1 MNMPIDRS
9 EIDNEKTI
17 DANESFEHRMRQL
30 HATAV
35 TQLSP
40 QTMARL
46 RDARQQA
53 QISAPRRRH
62 AWRWATATA
71 FSAVLA
77 VTLGLQLLPKPG
89 STPAAPPA
97 VAAAASDDVYADS
110 VSALDENP
118 ELYVWLASSEAEP
131 LAME

>member
-1 MNMPIDRS
+1 MSTRIDRT

-17 DANESFEHRMRQL
+17 DANDSFDRRMRQL
-30 HATAV
+30 HATALA
-35 TQLSP
+35 QLSP
-40 QTMARL
+40 QTLARL

-53 QISAPRRRH
+53 QTSAPRRLH
-62 AWRWATATA
+62 TWRWATATA

-77 VTLGLQLLPKPG
+77 VTIGLQLMPKPG
-89 STPAAPPA
+89 STPVKPV
-97 VAAAASDDVYADS
+97 VATVSSDDAYVDS

-118 ELYVWLASSEAEP
+118 DLYVWLASSEAEP